1 MSIKNIVTTIATTH
15 QLTQVKTRR
24 IIDQLVALIL
34 SDVQT
39 ETVRL
44 PHFGT
49 FKTVERQARTYRNI
63 RTGEPVEVPS
73 KNIIKFKPLRSTAVV
88 NV

>member
-39 ETVRL
+39 ETVR
-44 PHFGT
+44 H
-49 FKTVERQARTYRNI
+49 
-63 RTGEPVEVPS
+63 S
-73 KNIIKFKPLRSTAVV
+73 KL
-88 NV
+88 